1 MIDDEQRDPRYFL
14 AAERTFLAWMRTG
27 LSLMGFGFVVARFG
41 FFLKE
46 LQIVER
52 VPLNRPTGFSV
63 GFGTA
68 LVIIGTLMNIL
79 AAFEHVRTV
88 RKIRNGELFNRPS
101 YTAVAISCVL
111 TVIGIAMAAYL
122 IAVK

>member
-1 MIDDEQRDPRYFL
+1 MTTYETKDPRLYL
-14 AAERTFLAWMRTG
+14 AAQRTFLAWMRTG

-46 LQIVER
+46 LQIVEHQT
-52 VPLNRPTGFSV
+52 LSRPTGFSV

-79 AAFEHVRTV
+79 AAFEHIRTV
-88 RKIRNGELFNRPS
+88 KKIRNGEIFDRPS
-101 YTAVAISCVL
+101 YTAVSIAVILTAIGV
-111 TVIGIAMAAYL
+111 AMAIYL
-122 IAVK
+122 VAVK